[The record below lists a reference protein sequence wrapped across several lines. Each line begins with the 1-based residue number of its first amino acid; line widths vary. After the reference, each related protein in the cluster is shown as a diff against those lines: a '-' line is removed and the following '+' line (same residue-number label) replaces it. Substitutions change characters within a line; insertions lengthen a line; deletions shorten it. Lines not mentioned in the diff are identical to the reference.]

1 MPTLI
6 TSISGIR
13 GIPGDSLLPDTVIRY
28 AAAFAVMCDGGTVV
42 VGYDGR
48 PSGLPIKDLV
58 SATLRMAGCAV
69 IDIGLAP
76 TPTVQVSVERAGA
89 AGGVAI
95 TASHN
100 PSEWNGLKFLDARG
114 VFLDVEQNAT
124 LFTLADAGRHRAV
137 RWDAIGTLSIDSHAV
152 DRHIDLVLTSLP
164 VHLDAIRACRFSVVV
179 DAVNASGSMAVPTL
193 LERLGCT
200 VHPLYC
206 DGTGRFPHTPE
217 PLPVNLTELG
227 RQTAA
232 LGADLGVAVDPDADR
247 LVLFTEE
254 GRPFGEEYTVT
265 TATDALL
272 ARLVH
277 PDGAPV
283 VVNLSTTRA
292 VDDVAARYGARVERT
307 PVGEINVARHML
319 AHGAPVGGEGS
330 GGVIVPAVHAGRDSL
345 VGLVLTLDALARTGL
360 SASAYRATL
369 PDYVIRK
376 SKYATASFDMPAAF
390 ARVATAFAGERI
402 NADDGLRI
410 DFAEGWVHIRTSN
423 TEPIARVIA
432 EASTAETADALAAR
446 VAAIAFGPE
455 AEPHA

>member
-1 MPTLI
+1 MSTLI

-28 AAAFAVMCDGGTVV
+28 AAAFGVFCDGGTVV

-58 SATLRMAGCAV
+58 SATLRMSGCAV

-76 TPTVQVSVERAGA
+76 TPTVQVAVERAGA

-100 PSEWNGLKFLDARG
+100 PSEWNGLKFLDASG
-114 VFLDVEQNAT
+114 IFLDAAQNAR
-124 LFTLADAGRHRAV
+124 LFALADDHAHRAV
-137 RWDAIGTLSIDSHAV
+137 GWDAIGALTVDTSAV
-152 DRHIDLVLTSLP
+152 DHHIDLVLTSLP
-164 VHLDAIRACRFSVVV
+164 VHLDAIRARRFSIVV
-179 DAVNASGSMAVPTL
+179 DAVNASGSIAVPRL

-200 VHPLYC
+200 VHAIAC
-206 DGTGRFPHTPE
+206 DGSGRFPHTPE
-217 PLPVNLTELG
+217 PLPKNLTELG
-227 RQTAA
+227 ARTAS
-232 LGADLGVAVDPDADR
+232 LNADLGVAVDPDADR

-254 GRPFGEEYTVT
+254 GEPFGEEYTVT

-272 ARLVH
+272 ARLVQ
-277 PDGAPV
+277 PGGAPV

-292 VDDVAARYGARVERT
+292 VDDVAARHGARVERT
-307 PVGEINVARHML
+307 PVGEINVARRML
-319 AHGAPVGGEGS
+319 DLGAPVGGEGS

-360 SASAYRATL
+360 TASAYRATL

-390 ARVATAFAGERI
+390 ARVASAFAGERI

-432 EASTAETADALAAR
+432 EAASADTADALAAR
-446 VAAIAFGPE
+446 VAAVAFGPE
-455 AEPHA
+455 AEPLA